1 MLDLPPDEAMV
12 ELAIALSLQDQ
23 EGGEG
28 NQLAQGLQGLHQ
40 LANLGEEFAGLLG
53 GQVWYRINIP
63 IYPLWII
70 IFTIVK
76 QES

>member
-23 EGGEG
+23 EGGDG

-53 GQVWYRINIP
+53 VQVG
-63 IYPLWII
+63 
-70 IFTIVK
+70 F
-76 QES
+76 

>member
-23 EGGEG
+23 EGGDG

-53 GQVWYRINIP
+53 GQVG
-63 IYPLWII
+63 
-70 IFTIVK
+70 
-76 QES
+76 